1 MFEDEIT
8 AENVEMLRN
17 LGLNWKYSPT
27 HPESKSEV
35 HTNNNKL
42 WLYFNKQWY
51 CYYTVNLGRL
61 IFDFLHCKNQ
71 SDIESVINKKLFETE
86 NRYE

>member
-1 MFEDEIT
+1 MFEDVIT
-8 AENVEMLRN
+8 AENVEQLRN

-27 HPESKSEV
+27 HPETKNTA

-42 WLYFNKQWY
+42 WLYYNNHWY

-61 IFDFLHCKNQ
+61 IADFLHCKDQ
-71 SDIESVINKKLFETE
+71 ASVEIVINKLL
-86 NRYE
+86 NNNDL